1 MAQEIVG
8 IKIQVDGGD
17 AGKSVGSLKQQLREA
32 QNDVQVLSEK
42 FGATSK
48 EAIQAAKRAAQLKD
62 AIGDAKALTAAFNPE
77 AKFKALGQALGAVSG
92 GFTAVQGAIGL
103 FGDEAKDLE
112 KQLLKVQS
120 ALAITQGIESLSGL
134 GDAFKNVKAV
144 AIDAFKG
151 IKTAIGSTG
160 IGLLVVALG
169 TIYAYWDDI
178 KEAVSGVSEEQKK
191 LNKATKENLD
201 AEQKKLEAI
210 DEQDNILKLQGKSE
224 KEILQIKIKQ
234 TDETIQAAE
243 INLQNLKNQRDGQ
256 IAIAKRNKDILQGLI
271 ALVTSPITAVLG
283 AVDLI
288 GKAVGKNFGLA
299 EGFTGGLAKLVFD
312 PEQVASEADAAI
324 SEAEKGLTK
333 LKNQRAGYQ
342 LAIKNIDKQA
352 AEDSAKKT
360 FEINQEKLKKQY
372 EDEDKATKTKN
383 VEFLKTEAELDKDK
397 RLIATRGKTQLNFDI
412 KKLNT
417 DAGVDEAN
425 RLQAQAKAQDDVNEY
440 LKQRDKERRN
450 AEIANAQDALN
461 IVAGLVD
468 QNSVAGKAIAV
479 VQAIINT
486 YQGASKA
493 LAQGGIFGP
502 VAAAATVAAGLI
514 QVKKIIST
522 KIPSAKGT
530 GNVADTGGGGGMTM
544 AAAPISP
551 NAPIQNTVTQLDQT
565 SINKLGSATSRA
577 YVVES
582 DITNSQEKITRIN
595 RAARIG

>member
-48 EAIQAAKRAAQLKD
+48 EAIEAAKKAAQLKD

-234 TDETIQAAE
+234 TDETIEAAE

-312 PEQVASEADAAI
+312 PEEVASEADKAI